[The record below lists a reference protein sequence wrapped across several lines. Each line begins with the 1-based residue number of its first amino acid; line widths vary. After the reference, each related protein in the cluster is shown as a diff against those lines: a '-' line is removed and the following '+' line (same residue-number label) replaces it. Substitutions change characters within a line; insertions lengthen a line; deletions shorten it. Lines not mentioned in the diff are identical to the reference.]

1 MRYDKPIYF
10 QKVTQG
16 AYNANTGDYE
26 ADTVEETLMYAS
38 IYSCD
43 IETLRLIY
51 GEIKQGVL
59 KVQLQNHYNEHFNR
73 IRIGDTLYKVDSQKK
88 LRVKHIFIVSE
99 IQ

>member
-1 MRYDKPIYF
+1 MRYDMPIFF

-26 ADTVEETLMYAS
+26 ADVIEETKRYVS
-38 IYSCD
+38 IHSCD
-43 IETLRLIY
+43 IETLRFIY

-59 KVQLQNHYNEHFNR
+59 KIQLQNHYDEPFDR
-73 IRIGDTLYKVDSQKK
+73 IRIGDTLYKVDGQKK
-88 LRVKHIFIVSE
+88 LRVKHVLIVSE

>member
-1 MRYDKPIYF
+1 MRYDMPIFF

-26 ADTVEETLMYAS
+26 ADTIEETKRYAS
-38 IYSCD
+38 IHSCD

-59 KVQLQNHYNEHFNR
+59 KVQLQNHYDEPFDR
-73 IRIGDTLYKVDSQKK
+73 IRIGDTLYKVDGQKK
-88 LRVKHIFIVSE
+88 LRVKHVLIVSE